1 MKVDTLVLSGASTKL
16 PLFLG
21 SLRALQEEKLI
32 PTDFQK
38 SNPIQHIV
46 CCSSGCLVSL
56 LLLLGVSLDVMEQ
69 TLLQFNFSDIL
80 DIENTDI
87 KQLLFEQGVYDHSKC
102 GRIIHTVIREK
113 LNKKDITLL
122 ELFEITKVRLSIKV
136 VNITKS
142 CIEYLSY
149 ETYPN
154 LSIVQALLMTT
165 AIPYLFK
172 PITYQ
177 SNIYIDGGACGGYPK
192 EIAGDNY
199 LGLCVIGPWSSND
212 KQIYE
217 LVPLLQIIFSMQS
230 ISNQDPEVKEART
243 ILLYNSLQLTTFEV
257 NQETKLSMIQQGYQ
271 DAKKHIMTYG
281 IKKDPIETS
290 E

>member
-1 MKVDTLVLSGASTKL
+1 MWK
-16 PLFLG
+16 
-21 SLRALQEEKLI
+21 
-32 PTDFQK
+32 
-38 SNPIQHIV
+38 N
-46 CCSSGCLVSL
+46 
-56 LLLLGVSLDVMEQ
+56 
-69 TLLQFNFSDIL
+69 
-80 DIENTDI
+80 
-87 KQLLFEQGVYDHSKC
+87 
-102 GRIIHTVIREK
+102 HTHRNKKEK

-217 LVPLLQIIFSMQS
+217 LVLSVTNNIFNAIDFKSRS
-230 ISNQDPEVKEART
+230 RS
-243 ILLYNSLQLTTFEV
+243 
-257 NQETKLSMIQQGYQ
+257 
-271 DAKKHIMTYG
+271 
-281 IKKDPIETS
+281 
-290 E
+290 